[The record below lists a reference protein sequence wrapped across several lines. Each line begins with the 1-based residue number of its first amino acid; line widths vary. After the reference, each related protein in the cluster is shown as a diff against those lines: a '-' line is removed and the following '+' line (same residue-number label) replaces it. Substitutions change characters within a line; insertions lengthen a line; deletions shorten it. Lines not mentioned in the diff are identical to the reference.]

1 MFITHYL
8 RTTTH
13 FPLRLT
19 PPDSSAYSPFRDP
32 TPPSDRS
39 DRVGVFETEGARL
52 YIKDRFRFMAR
63 GNFGERLK
71 RERELREVS
80 MDELTKSTRISTRF
94 VVALENED
102 WAKLPGG
109 VFGHG
114 FVRTIARYLG
124 LNEEAL
130 LGEYDLARA
139 EHSAA
144 QPPKPEERIPSPP
157 KWLPVVAV
165 LIVLLL
171 VAGLFYAGRYGWHR
185 YAAYRA
191 TQKSAAASAAMQL
204 QSPSGP
210 ASVGSLE
217 QAPSTVP
224 LDLSVS
230 TSAATRVRILA
241 DNKLVL
247 DTDLPAGENLHFS
260 ATTHFEVTAGD
271 SSAVLLELNGKA
283 MPPLG
288 APGLSGTMVL
298 SQKDLRP

>member
-1 MFITHYL
+1 
-8 RTTTH
+8 
-13 FPLRLT
+13 
-19 PPDSSAYSPFRDP
+19 
-32 TPPSDRS
+32 
-39 DRVGVFETEGARL
+39 
-52 YIKDRFRFMAR
+52 MAR

-80 MDELTKSTRISTRF
+80 MDELTKATRISTRF
-94 VVALENED
+94 VQALENED

-109 VFGHG
+109 IFGHG

-130 LGEYDLARA
+130 LGDYDLARA

-144 QPPKPEERIPSPP
+144 APQKLEERIPSPP
-157 KWLPVVAV
+157 KWLPVLAV
-165 LIVLLL
+165 FLLLLL
-171 VAGLFYAGRYGWHR
+171 VTGLFYAGRYGWHR

-191 TQKSAAASAAMQL
+191 TKKSAAASLAMQPPS
-204 QSPSGP
+204 QSGSNSPGSADQSSSVASP
-210 ASVGSLE
+210 AAL
-217 QAPSTVP
+217 

-241 DNKLVL
+241 DNKLLL
-247 DTDLPAGENLHFS
+247 DAELPAGETRHFS
-260 ATTHFEVTAGD
+260 ANQQFEVTAGD

-288 APGLSGTMVL
+288 APGASGTMVL